1 MKGSMVAGL
10 AVILFFQLIGL
21 ALEQVPGMPLPGPIS
36 GMVLFFFY
44 LLVTGGGNEAECE
57 AARHLLNHMALF
69 YIPAG
74 AGIVTLGA
82 LLMEHAL
89 GITLALTL
97 GTLIAF
103 VTTAHLM
110 QWLSR

>member
-1 MKGSMVAGL
+1 MKGSIVTGL
-10 AVILFFQLIGL
+10 VIILLFQLAGL
-21 ALEQVPGMPLPGPIS
+21 ALEQIPGMPLPGPIS
-36 GMVLFFFY
+36 GMVLFFLY
-44 LLVTGGGNEAECE
+44 LVITGGGYDPERE
-57 AARHLLNHMALF
+57 AARHLLSHMALF

-82 LLMEHAL
+82 LLMEQAL

-97 GTLIAF
+97 GTLLAF